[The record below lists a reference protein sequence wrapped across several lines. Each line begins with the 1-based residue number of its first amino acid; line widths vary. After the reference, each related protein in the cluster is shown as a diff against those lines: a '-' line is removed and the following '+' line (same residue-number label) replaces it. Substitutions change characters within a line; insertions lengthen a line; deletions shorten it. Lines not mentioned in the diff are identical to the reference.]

1 MKIDY
6 TPQLDFNNV
15 LIRPK
20 RTVLNS
26 RSEVDM
32 DREFKFPHSKQVWKG
47 VPIIA
52 ANMDTTGTFG
62 VYEVLSK
69 HKMIT
74 CFHKFYTLDDY
85 NSYSS
90 QLDPNYFMISTGIDF
105 DRINELTDIL
115 NVTKAK
121 WLCIDVANGYMKKM
135 INYCQKIR
143 ELFSNLIIVAGNVA
157 TREIVE
163 ELIING
169 KVDVVKVGIG
179 PGSACLTRMKT
190 GVGVPQLSAIIE
202 CADAAHGLD
211 GFIIGD
217 GGITCPGDMSKAFG
231 GGADFVMMGGQFAGH
246 DENPGK
252 VVTENDKQMKLFYGM
267 SSEHAMKKH
276 YGQMANYRSSE
287 GREIKIPY
295 KGPLQNTILDYLG
308 GVRSTCTYINAK
320 CIKHIPKCTTFIL
333 VNQQLN
339 THFV

>member
-32 DREFKFPHSKQVWKG
+32 EREFKFPHSKQVWKG

-52 ANMDTTGTFG
+52 ANIDTTGTFG

-121 WLCIDVANGYMKKM
+121 WLWIDVANGYMKKM

-252 VVTENDKQMKLFYGM
+252 VVTEKGIQMKLFYGM

>member
-26 RSEVDM
+26 RSNVDM
-32 DREFKFPHSKQVWKG
+32 EREFRFPHSKQVWKG
-47 VPIIA
+47 VPVIA

-62 VYEVLSK
+62 VYDVLSK

-74 CFHKFYTLDDY
+74 SLHKFYGIDDFKSKEL
-85 NSYSS
+85 NP
-90 QLDPNYFMISTGIDF
+90 DYFMVSTGINF
-105 DRINELTDIL
+105 DKIEELKNI
-115 NVTKAK
+115 VSITKAK

-135 INYCQKIR
+135 VDFCRLIR
-143 ELFSNLIIVAGNVA
+143 DVFPNLIIVAGNVA
-157 TREIVE
+157 TREMVE

-169 KVDVVKVGIG
+169 KVDVVKIGIG

-202 CADAAHGLD
+202 CADAAHGLG

-246 DENPGK
+246 DENPGE
-252 VVTENDKQMKLFYGM
+252 VVEENGKKMKLFYGM
-267 SSEHAMKKH
+267 SSEHAMNKH
-276 YGQMANYRSSE
+276 YGQMAKYRSSE

-295 KGPLQNTILDYLG
+295 KGPLENTILDYLG

-333 VNQQLN
+333 ASQQLN